1 MAASRTVC
9 RYARSLLA
17 ALDIAAR
24 RLFVGAPICRCPAPA
39 RHVMSVLYLSDA
51 FYTTDKYSLRVL
63 TGAWRSLCRE
73 ERFLVVPTRRYIALV
88 RHAKPT
94 RMPR

>member
-1 MAASRTVC
+1 
-9 RYARSLLA
+9 
-17 ALDIAAR
+17 
-24 RLFVGAPICRCPAPA
+24 
-39 RHVMSVLYLSDA
+39 MSVLYLSDA